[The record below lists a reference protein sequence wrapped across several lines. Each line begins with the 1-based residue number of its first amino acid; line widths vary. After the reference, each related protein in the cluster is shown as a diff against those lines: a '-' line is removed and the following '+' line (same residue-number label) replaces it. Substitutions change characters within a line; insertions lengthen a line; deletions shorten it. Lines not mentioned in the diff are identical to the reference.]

1 MFKDIVLAVTPSSIC
16 ENAAEKAFT
25 FASRFDSKLYLLH
38 VCGMEQGWGAME
50 HLEASGT
57 TARIK
62 ENMTEYYKE
71 RLCKLPHYEVIV
83 VAGMPHNEILRVA
96 RKKNADLII
105 MGPHTKEHEEKRSK
119 MWGMAGSTL
128 EKVSQRA
135 RCPVMIVTMETP
147 GPGDFKNIVAAT
159 DLSEP
164 AECAVAYAGQL
175 ARHYKAGLTVFNVLE
190 QAGAGNGGRIAQMK
204 ERLHTEYGNR
214 LDGIANCAYECVAG
228 DPPVEILALA
238 QKKNADLII
247 MAHHSKETDPE
258 KAFLGSTVTKVALNS
273 GCPTMS
279 VNKHFDLRCGLMYDQ
294 TGAVIEAESVV

>member
-190 QAGAGNGGRIAQMK
+190 QAGGENGGRIARMK
-204 ERLHTEYGNR
+204 ERLHDEYGGR
-214 LDGIANCAYECVAG
+214 LDGIANCSYECVVG

-247 MAHHSKETDPE
+247 MAHHSRETDPE

-294 TGAVIEAESVV
+294 TGAVAEAATVA

>member
-71 RLCKLPHYEVIV
+71 RLSKLPHYEVIV

-190 QAGAGNGGRIAQMK
+190 QAGGENGGRIARMK
-204 ERLHTEYGNR
+204 ERLHAEYGGR
-214 LDGIANCAYECVAG
+214 LDGIAGCSYECVVG

-238 QKKNADLII
+238 QKNNADLII
-247 MAHHSKETDPE
+247 MAHHSRETDPE

-294 TGAVIEAESVV
+294 TGAVAAAETVV

>member
-190 QAGAGNGGRIAQMK
+190 QAGGENGGRIARMN
-204 ERLHTEYGNR
+204 ERLHAEYGGR
-214 LDGIANCAYECVAG
+214 LDGIANCSYECVAG

-247 MAHHSKETDPE
+247 MAHHSRETDPE

-294 TGAVIEAESVV
+294 TGAVAEAETVA

>member
-71 RLCKLPHYEVIV
+71 RLSKLPHYEVIV

-190 QAGAGNGGRIAQMK
+190 QAGGENGGRIARMK
-204 ERLHTEYGNR
+204 ERLHAEYGGR
-214 LDGIANCAYECVAG
+214 LDGIAGCSYECVVG

-247 MAHHSKETDPE
+247 MAHHSRETDPE

-294 TGAVIEAESVV
+294 TGAVVAAETVV